1 MSMHLVGPG
10 LTTTNYKKRKQKGL
24 TKRDRQ
30 AQIEHDKWLKKMGV
44 HSSQVKENPK
54 PLAKRETYERKP
66 DLPELSNSIDGYA
79 PKKESQQYTGTYITG
94 IATMHKSNMIPI
106 SSKKDAV
113 EVARMRR
120 G

>member
-44 HSSQVKENPK
+44 HPTQIKTKPK
-54 PLAKRETYERKP
+54 QLAPREIYERKP
-66 DLPELSNSIDGYA
+66 DLPKLSNTVDGYA

>member
-1 MSMHLVGPG
+1 MSMHLVGPHM
-10 LTTTNYKKRKQKGL
+10 TTTNYKKRKQKGL

-30 AQIEHDKWLKKMGV
+30 AQVEHEAWLKKMGV
-44 HSSQVKENPK
+44 HPTQIKPKSQPLQTKNNYQRNPDI
-54 PLAKRETYERKP
+54 PSCSAK
-66 DLPELSNSIDGYA
+66 IDGYA

-94 IATMHKSNMIPI
+94 IATMHKSNMVPI
-106 SSKKDAV
+106 SNKKDAI